1 MSSYIYGSSSSSSGY
16 RAIVDASNGIT
27 TSNTTFSSGSGTPI
41 FEVKYSDDD
50 FINIEWI
57 PKEDITTY
65 ELAKAIPY
73 ISSKQ
78 IIHSVTCE
86 DYDSL
91 EPEVKRHFKVS
102 DNSSDIWS
110 KYLKK
115 KNINILQEKL

>member
-1 MSSYIYGSSSSSSGY
+1 MSSYIYGSTTVSSS
-16 RAIVDASNGIT
+16 
-27 TSNTTFSSGSGTPI
+27 SGTPI

-78 IIHSVTCE
+78 IIQSVTCG

-102 DNSSDIWS
+102 ANSSDIWS
-110 KYLKK
+110 NYLKK

>member
-1 MSSYIYGSSSSSSGY
+1 MSSYIYGSTTVSSS
-16 RAIVDASNGIT
+16 
-27 TSNTTFSSGSGTPI
+27 SGTPI

-110 KYLKK
+110 NYLKK